1 MTTIQALQNYY
12 VSQGGTLAD
21 VANLT
26 TIPAMI
32 EAITALTGTP
42 TNNFVQTSGSPL
54 RIETGMFTLENFI
67 ITAGGYYEFD
77 EVEFT
82 KSFTG
87 TPVVM
92 LNMCEDKGAQNP
104 YLTVSAYNDSGDFG
118 GDSFY
123 GYVRNSSTESITVN
137 SMAINWIAIGI

>member
-54 RIETGMFTLENFI
+54 RIETGMFTLEN
-67 ITAGGYYEFD
+67 ITIPAGGYYEF
-77 EVEFT
+77 EVVSFT
-82 KSFTG
+82 KTFTG

-92 LNMCEDKGAQNP
+92 LNMCEDNGAQNP
-104 YLTVSAYNDSGDFG
+104 YLTVSAYNDG
-118 GDSFY
+118 GTYGGGGFY

-137 SMAINWIAIGI
+137 SMDINWIAVGN